1 MSTADCAIEAR
12 HLVKTY
18 AVHGKGKKHGIRALD
33 GLDISVPRGM
43 IYGLLGPNGAGKST
57 TVKILTSLARPDS
70 GTARVEGIDVLAR
83 PGQLRRVIG
92 VVAQRSGADPT
103 ATGRENLILQ
113 GRLYGLRGGTVKARA
128 DELLGHFGLTEAAG
142 RLVRTYSGGM
152 QRRLDV
158 ALGLMHRPAVLFLDE
173 PTTGLDPE
181 SRAAMWQEITR
192 LAGGEGMTVLLTTHY
207 LEEADRLAS
216 RLAIVDRGR
225 VVTSGTPDE
234 LKGELRGDA
243 VQVELPAPWDDADA
257 SLVRRVLQ
265 GLPAVRDVVIAGRD
279 RGRVG
284 GDLPLVPEE
293 RLSRRPETAGATG
306 ARRFRLSACGSARHG
321 FQPGGQLLVHRRHRG
336 FTAPDGADVARD
348 DSQRGRHD
356 DHRGRRV
363 LRAGDPDHGAQ
374 RAGDQRPR
382 GHRHNRA
389 EDVVGRHPGQL
400 VRRDVPRHRHRPL
413 DHHHLDEHAQAER
426 RDADGRQR

>member
-1 MSTADCAIEAR
+1 VSTTDRAIEAR
-12 HLVKTY
+12 QLVKTY
-18 AVHGKGKKHGIRALD
+18 AVRGDKHGIRALD

-70 GTARVEGIDVLAR
+70 GEARVEGVDVLAR
-83 PGQLRRVIG
+83 PGQVRHLIG

-113 GRLYGLRGGTVKARA
+113 GRLYGLRGASVRARA
-128 DELLGHFGLTEAAG
+128 DELLAHFGLTEAAG

-158 ALGLMHRPAVLFLDE
+158 ALGLIHRPAVLFLDE

-181 SRAAMWQEITR
+181 SRTAMWQEIAR

-234 LKGELRGDA
+234 LKGELRGDV
-243 VQVELPAPWDDADA
+243 VQVELPADADTA
-257 SLVRRVLQ
+257 RIRRVLEA
-265 GLPAVRDVVIAGRD
+265 LPAVRDVVIAGRD
-279 RGRVG
+279 V
-284 GDLPLVPEE
+284 
-293 RLSRRPETAGATG
+293 
-306 ARRFRLSACGSARHG
+306 SARSD
-321 FQPGGQLLVHRRHRG
+321 
-336 FTAPDGADVARD
+336 DGAAAVPV
-348 DSQRGRHD
+348 
-356 DHRGRRV
+356 V
-363 LRAGDPDHGAQ
+363 LAELQ
-374 RAGDQRPR
+374 RAGVNAASVAVARPSLDDVYL
-382 GHRHNRA
+382 RHT
-389 EDVVGRHPGQL
+389 GRRYSES
-400 VRRDVPRHRHRPL
+400 VSK
-413 DHHHLDEHAQAER
+413 
-426 RDADGRQR
+426 

>member
-1 MSTADCAIEAR
+1 MSTTDRAIEAR
-12 HLVKTY
+12 QLVKTY
-18 AVHGKGKKHGIRALD
+18 AARGEKHGIRALD

-70 GTARVEGIDVLAR
+70 GQARVEGVDVLAR
-83 PGQLRRVIG
+83 PGQVRHMIG

-113 GRLYGLRGGTVKARA
+113 GRLYGLRGASVRARA
-128 DELLGHFGLTEAAG
+128 EELLAHFGLTEAAG

-158 ALGLMHRPAVLFLDE
+158 ALGLIHRPAVLFLDE

-181 SRAAMWQEITR
+181 SRAAMWQEIAR

-243 VQVELPAPWDDADA
+243 VQVELPADADPA
-257 SLVRRVLQ
+257 RVRRVLEA
-265 GLPAVRDVVIAGRD
+265 LPAVRDVVIVGRD
-279 RGRVG
+279 V
-284 GDLPLVPEE
+284 
-293 RLSRRPETAGATG
+293 
-306 ARRFRLSACGSARHG
+306 SARSD
-321 FQPGGQLLVHRRHRG
+321 
-336 FTAPDGADVARD
+336 DGAAAVPV
-348 DSQRGRHD
+348 
-356 DHRGRRV
+356 V
-363 LRAGDPDHGAQ
+363 LAELQ
-374 RAGDQRPR
+374 RAGVSAASVAVARPSLDDVYLR
-382 GHRHNRA
+382 HTGRRYSESESPDRDGHAN
-389 EDVVGRHPGQL
+389 ELDTVG
-400 VRRDVPRHRHRPL
+400 VSK
-413 DHHHLDEHAQAER
+413 
-426 RDADGRQR
+426 

>member
-1 MSTADCAIEAR
+1 MSMTGRAIEAR
-12 HLVKTY
+12 QLVKTY
-18 AVHGKGKKHGIRALD
+18 SVRGEKHGIRALD

-70 GTARVEGIDVLAR
+70 GEARVEGVDVLAR
-83 PGQLRRVIG
+83 PGQVRHLIG

-113 GRLYGLRGGTVKARA
+113 GRLYGLRGATVRARA
-128 DELLGHFGLTEAAG
+128 DELLAHFGLTEAAG

-181 SRAAMWQEITR
+181 SRAAMWQEIAR

-243 VQVELPAPWDDADA
+243 VQVELPAEADPA
-257 SLVRRVLQ
+257 RVRRALDA
-265 GLPAVRDVVIAGRD
+265 LPAVRDVVIAGRD
-279 RGRVG
+279 V
-284 GDLPLVPEE
+284 
-293 RLSRRPETAGATG
+293 
-306 ARRFRLSACGSARHG
+306 SARSD
-321 FQPGGQLLVHRRHRG
+321 
-336 FTAPDGADVARD
+336 DGAAAVPI
-348 DSQRGRHD
+348 
-356 DHRGRRV
+356 V
-363 LRAGDPDHGAQ
+363 LAELQ
-374 RAGDQRPR
+374 RAGVSAASVAVARPSLDDVYLR
-382 GHRHNRA
+382 HTGRRYSESESPGRDGHAN
-389 EDVVGRHPGQL
+389 DLDTVG
-400 VRRDVPRHRHRPL
+400 VSK
-413 DHHHLDEHAQAER
+413 
-426 RDADGRQR
+426 

>member
-1 MSTADCAIEAR
+1 VSTTDCAIEAR
-12 HLVKTY
+12 QLVKTY
-18 AVHGKGKKHGIRALD
+18 AVRGSKDGIRALD

-70 GTARVEGIDVLAR
+70 GQARVEGVDVLAR
-83 PGQLRRVIG
+83 PGQVRHMIG

-113 GRLYGLRGGTVKARA
+113 GRLYGLRGAAVRARA
-128 DELLGHFGLTEAAG
+128 DELLAHFGLTEAAG

-158 ALGLMHRPAVLFLDE
+158 ALGLMHRPEVLFLDE

-181 SRAAMWQEITR
+181 SRAAMWQEIAR

-225 VVTSGTPDE
+225 VVATGTPDE

-243 VQVELPAPWDDADA
+243 VHVELPADADPA
-257 SLVRRVLQ
+257 RVRQVLDA
-265 GLPAVRDVVIAGRD
+265 LPAVRDVVIAGRGVSARSD
-279 RGRVG
+279 DGAVAVPIVLAGLQRAGVNAASVAVARPSLDDVYLRHTGRRYSESESPG
-284 GDLPLVPEE
+284 RAGQANEL
-293 RLSRRPETAGATG
+293 ETAGV
-306 ARRFRLSACGSARHG
+306 SK
-321 FQPGGQLLVHRRHRG
+321 
-336 FTAPDGADVARD
+336 
-348 DSQRGRHD
+348 
-356 DHRGRRV
+356 
-363 LRAGDPDHGAQ
+363 
-374 RAGDQRPR
+374 
-382 GHRHNRA
+382 
-389 EDVVGRHPGQL
+389 
-400 VRRDVPRHRHRPL
+400 
-413 DHHHLDEHAQAER
+413 
-426 RDADGRQR
+426 

>member
-1 MSTADCAIEAR
+1 VSTTDRAIEAR
-12 HLVKTY
+12 QLVKTY
-18 AVHGKGKKHGIRALD
+18 AVRGEKHGIRALD

-70 GTARVEGIDVLAR
+70 GEARVEGVDVLAR
-83 PGQLRRVIG
+83 PGQVRHMIG

-113 GRLYGLRGGTVKARA
+113 GRLYGLRGASVRARA
-128 DELLGHFGLTEAAG
+128 DELLAHFGLTEAAG

-158 ALGLMHRPAVLFLDE
+158 ALGLIHRPAVLFLDE

-181 SRAAMWQEITR
+181 SRAAMWQEIAR

-243 VQVELPAPWDDADA
+243 VQVELPADTDSAR
-257 SLVRRVLQ
+257 VRRVLEA
-265 GLPAVRDVVIAGRD
+265 LPAVRDVVIAGRD
-279 RGRVG
+279 V
-284 GDLPLVPEE
+284 
-293 RLSRRPETAGATG
+293 
-306 ARRFRLSACGSARHG
+306 SARSD
-321 FQPGGQLLVHRRHRG
+321 
-336 FTAPDGADVARD
+336 DGAAAVPV
-348 DSQRGRHD
+348 
-356 DHRGRRV
+356 V
-363 LRAGDPDHGAQ
+363 LAELQ
-374 RAGDQRPR
+374 RAGVNAASVAVARPSLDDVYLR
-382 GHRHNRA
+382 HTGRRYSESESPDRDGHAN
-389 EDVVGRHPGQL
+389 ELDTVG
-400 VRRDVPRHRHRPL
+400 VSK
-413 DHHHLDEHAQAER
+413 
-426 RDADGRQR
+426 

>member
-1 MSTADCAIEAR
+1 
-12 HLVKTY
+12 
-18 AVHGKGKKHGIRALD
+18 
-33 GLDISVPRGM
+33 M

-70 GTARVEGIDVLAR
+70 GEARVEGVDVLAR
-83 PGQLRRVIG
+83 PGQVRHMIG

-113 GRLYGLRGGTVKARA
+113 GRLYGLRGAAVRARA
-128 DELLGHFGLTEAAG
+128 EELLARFGLTDAAE

-181 SRAAMWQEITR
+181 SRAAMWQEIAR

-243 VQVELPAPWDDADA
+243 VQVELPADADPA
-257 SLVRRVLQ
+257 RVRQALDA
-265 GLPAVRDVVIAGRD
+265 LPAVRDVVFAGRD
-279 RGRVG
+279 V
-284 GDLPLVPEE
+284 
-293 RLSRRPETAGATG
+293 
-306 ARRFRLSACGSARHG
+306 SARSD
-321 FQPGGQLLVHRRHRG
+321 
-336 FTAPDGADVARD
+336 DGAAAVPV
-348 DSQRGRHD
+348 
-356 DHRGRRV
+356 V
-363 LRAGDPDHGAQ
+363 LAELQ
-374 RAGDQRPR
+374 RAGVNAASVAVARPSLDDVYLR
-382 GHRHNRA
+382 HTGRRYSESESPDRDGHAN
-389 EDVVGRHPGQL
+389 ELETVG
-400 VRRDVPRHRHRPL
+400 VSK
-413 DHHHLDEHAQAER
+413 
-426 RDADGRQR
+426 

>member
-1 MSTADCAIEAR
+1 VSTTDCAIEAR
-12 HLVKTY
+12 QLVKTY
-18 AVHGKGKKHGIRALD
+18 AVRGSKHGIRALD

-70 GTARVEGIDVLAR
+70 GQAHVEDVDVLAR
-83 PGQLRRVIG
+83 PGQVRHMIG

-113 GRLYGLRGGTVKARA
+113 GRLYGLRGAAVRARA
-128 DELLGHFGLTEAAG
+128 DELLAHFGLTEAAG

-181 SRAAMWQEITR
+181 SRAAMWQEIAR

-225 VVTSGTPDE
+225 VVATGTPDE

-243 VQVELPAPWDDADA
+243 VHVELPGDADPA
-257 SLVRRVLQ
+257 RVRQVLDA
-265 GLPAVRDVVIAGRD
+265 LPAVRDVIIAGRD
-279 RGRVG
+279 VSARSDDGAAAVPVVLAGLQRAGVNAASVAVARPSLDDVYLRHTGRRYSESESAG
-284 GDLPLVPEE
+284 QANEL
-293 RLSRRPETAGATG
+293 ETAGV
-306 ARRFRLSACGSARHG
+306 SK
-321 FQPGGQLLVHRRHRG
+321 
-336 FTAPDGADVARD
+336 
-348 DSQRGRHD
+348 
-356 DHRGRRV
+356 
-363 LRAGDPDHGAQ
+363 
-374 RAGDQRPR
+374 
-382 GHRHNRA
+382 
-389 EDVVGRHPGQL
+389 
-400 VRRDVPRHRHRPL
+400 
-413 DHHHLDEHAQAER
+413 
-426 RDADGRQR
+426 

>member
-1 MSTADCAIEAR
+1 MSTTDRAIEAR
-12 HLVKTY
+12 QLVKTY
-18 AVHGKGKKHGIRALD
+18 AVRGEKHGIRALD

-70 GTARVEGIDVLAR
+70 GEARVEGVDVLAR
-83 PGQLRRVIG
+83 PGQVRHMIG

-113 GRLYGLRGGTVKARA
+113 GRLYGLRGASVRARA
-128 DELLGHFGLTEAAG
+128 EELLAHFGLTEAAG

-158 ALGLMHRPAVLFLDE
+158 ALGLIHRPAVLFLDE

-181 SRAAMWQEITR
+181 SRAAMWQEVAR

-243 VQVELPAPWDDADA
+243 VQVELPADTDPAP
-257 SLVRRVLQ
+257 VRRVLEA
-265 GLPAVRDVVIAGRD
+265 LPAVRDVVIAGRD
-279 RGRVG
+279 V
-284 GDLPLVPEE
+284 
-293 RLSRRPETAGATG
+293 
-306 ARRFRLSACGSARHG
+306 SARSD
-321 FQPGGQLLVHRRHRG
+321 
-336 FTAPDGADVARD
+336 DGAAAVPV
-348 DSQRGRHD
+348 
-356 DHRGRRV
+356 V
-363 LRAGDPDHGAQ
+363 LAELQ
-374 RAGDQRPR
+374 RAGVNAASVAVARPSLDDVYLR
-382 GHRHNRA
+382 HTGRRYSESESPDRDGHAN
-389 EDVVGRHPGQL
+389 ELETVG
-400 VRRDVPRHRHRPL
+400 VSK
-413 DHHHLDEHAQAER
+413 
-426 RDADGRQR
+426 